1 MQFDDLP
8 EISKKE
14 LALLRSLSTRGGRKH
29 SGCCRCEGIRAVREL
44 LDKAPGS
51 VKFIAGT
58 RRGFDALQFIPDK
71 SRRIGEDILS
81 GITETVNSQGVV
93 AAADTPAFAAGS
105 VAGPFILALDQ
116 LNDPGNFGTIA
127 RTFRA
132 IGGAELWYT
141 KGSVDPWCDKAIR
154 SGLGAQFS
162 LKLRRFE
169 NLQELV
175 DNAAACGFSKVCIAD
190 PHDGE
195 SCFTMPELFDKS
207 VIVIGSE
214 ANGVTCH
221 PAGSKNVMIPMPGD
235 YESLNAAQAATVLLL
250 EYVRRTAST

>member
-1 MQFDDLP
+1 MQLP

-29 SGCCRCEGIRAVREL
+29 SGCCRCEGVRAVREL

-58 RRGFDALQFIPDK
+58 QRGFEAFKEIPEK
-71 SRRIGEDILS
+71 SRNISEETLA
-81 GITETVNSQGVV
+81 GITETVNSQGIV
-93 AAADTPAFAAGS
+93 AVADTPDFATGTP
-105 VAGPFILALDQ
+105 AGPFILALDQ

-162 LKLRRFE
+162 LRLRRFE
-169 NLQELV
+169 NLEELV
-175 DNAAACGFSKVCIAD
+175 SAAAALGFKQTFIAD

-195 SCFTMPELFDKS
+195 SCFTAPGLFDRS

-221 PAGSKNVMIPMPGD
+221 PAGSRNVIIPMPGD

-250 EYVRRTAST
+250 EHVRRTTTNQ